1 MYGFNF
7 WFVISPLLLVLVA
20 LVSGLRHRRHHCRPL
35 KDRYSDE
42 LPTVVGALATLL
54 VAVCVI
60 VESRDGLLQLADS
73 GLTAQDSP
81 AWSPVV
87 AAIIFSSAVLLY
99 VILVA
104 VAIRLGDICG
114 RFLVKHRCEV
124 CRRQCQRSLSV
135 AQTCPVRNCSKPC
148 PAGVDFIKVS
158 LDYAPEIIMA
168 LASQVEADGMLDV
181 PYVIRVNHPRGKV
194 AYSSLL
200 PDGSLRPLA
209 TDRRPYPRREWH
221 PIPDEFF
228 TDPAPTDDS
237 APESTTDDEPNQSA
251 PSDHQTACLASDSAS
266 RVLYTETG
274 LVREETSDG
283 HRLVALSAKRSVVTN
298 DPAHESFFEGLREL
312 G

>member
-1 MYGFNF
+1 
-7 WFVISPLLLVLVA
+7 
-20 LVSGLRHRRHHCRPL
+20 
-35 KDRYSDE
+35 
-42 LPTVVGALATLL
+42 
-54 VAVCVI
+54 
-60 VESRDGLLQLADS
+60 
-73 GLTAQDSP
+73 
-81 AWSPVV
+81 
-87 AAIIFSSAVLLY
+87 
-99 VILVA
+99 
-104 VAIRLGDICG
+104 
-114 RFLVKHRCEV
+114 
-124 CRRQCQRSLSV
+124 
-135 AQTCPVRNCSKPC
+135 
-148 PAGVDFIKVS
+148 
-158 LDYAPEIIMA
+158 
-168 LASQVEADGMLDV
+168 MLDV

-228 TDPAPTDDS
+228 TDPTPTDDS

-251 PSDHQTACLASDSAS
+251 PSDPQATCLASDSAS